1 MEPEKLSKARAEV
14 IEKFI
19 NLEFLTNAIISQS
32 YFGKVSRQ
40 FLLEVLYDEN
50 FSFALKRKIL
60 EKILARHKS
69 LNKVAIEDLNRLNTI
84 RNYFA
89 HLNIEFLDAGAPLVP
104 NPRNPTEGVNFDK
117 LYSEFN
123 QKEKTSK
130 EFLFSVLK
138 SLGGKV
144 ERE

>member
-1 MEPEKLSKARAEV
+1 MEPEKLSKCRSEV

-19 NLEFLTNAIISQS
+19 NIEFLTNAIISQA
-32 YFGKVSRQ
+32 YFGKISRQ

-50 FSFALKRKIL
+50 FSFALKRKVL
-60 EKILARHKS
+60 EKILIRHK
-69 LNKVAIEDLNRLNTI
+69 LLDKPKIEDLNRLNTI

-104 NPRNPTEGVNFDK
+104 NPRNPSEAVDFDK

-123 QKEKTSK
+123 QKEKSSK
-130 EFLFSVLK
+130 EFLFKTLSA
-138 SLGGKV
+138 LGGKV